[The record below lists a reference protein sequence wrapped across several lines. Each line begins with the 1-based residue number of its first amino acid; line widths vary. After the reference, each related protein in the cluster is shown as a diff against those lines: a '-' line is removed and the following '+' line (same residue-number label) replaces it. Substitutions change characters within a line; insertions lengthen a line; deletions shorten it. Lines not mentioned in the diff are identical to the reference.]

1 MRARYWWSA
10 IRSARWTAVEIEFY
24 ERPQQT
30 LVLFLINQFYS
41 PCFVCSLRDMF
52 VCRGARL
59 SAKALEQGFNST
71 TGAAAQFKTNRL
83 TVVDV
88 TCTLPLRNIHAFEC
102 SRAFCGYFVALS
114 PDGKREKREKDMF
127 SVKNRDSVRFI
138 IAHQQQLTR
147 VNYFSLNLSNKSNG
161 KSLFSRTHNVTS
173 STLYR
178 TNGGQSWQKKQYV
191 DALESV
197 FTSGANVCNHRL
209 YPTMTVQMR
218 PFSSVAVAPKLVEDA
233 PADHKVMNVVSSG
246 IWKLLPRMN
255 QTSGGLQ
262 FPMMSS
268 KEALSLK
275 DQTPKQASAKGLEEP
290 EVPEPEEDNPSKTQ
304 QLKKI
309 FKEYGAVGVSFH
321 ICMSLMSLGMFYLA
335 VSSGIDM
342 AAILYKIGFSES
354 LVQSKLA
361 AGTSTFVLAYAI
373 HKLFAPLRI
382 SITVISVPLLVRYL
396 RKSGLFKTPNSPT
409 H

>member
-1 MRARYWWSA
+1 M
-10 IRSARWTAVEIEFY
+10 
-24 ERPQQT
+24 
-30 LVLFLINQFYS
+30 
-41 PCFVCSLRDMF
+41 
-52 VCRGARL
+52 
-59 SAKALEQGFNST
+59 
-71 TGAAAQFKTNRL
+71 
-83 TVVDV
+83 
-88 TCTLPLRNIHAFEC
+88 
-102 SRAFCGYFVALS
+102 
-114 PDGKREKREKDMF
+114 
-127 SVKNRDSVRFI
+127 
-138 IAHQQQLTR
+138 
-147 VNYFSLNLSNKSNG
+147 
-161 KSLFSRTHNVTS
+161 
-173 STLYR
+173 
-178 TNGGQSWQKKQYV
+178 
-191 DALESV
+191 
-197 FTSGANVCNHRL
+197 
-209 YPTMTVQMR
+209 
-218 PFSSVAVAPKLVEDA
+218 
-233 PADHKVMNVVSSG
+233 MNVVSSG
-246 IWKLLPRMN
+246 IWKLLPRRN

-275 DQTPKQASAKGLEEP
+275 DQTPKQASAKGPEEP

-321 ICMSLMSLGMFYLA
+321 ICTSLMSLGMFYLA

-354 LVQSKLA
+354 LIQSKLA

>member
-1 MRARYWWSA
+1 
-10 IRSARWTAVEIEFY
+10 
-24 ERPQQT
+24 
-30 LVLFLINQFYS
+30 
-41 PCFVCSLRDMF
+41 MF

-71 TGAAAQFKTNRL
+71 TGAAAQLKTNRL
-83 TVVDV
+83 KLVDI
-88 TCTLPLRNIHAFEC
+88 TCTLPLRNIQTFKC
-102 SRAFCGYFVALS
+102 SRAFCGYIGGGGRETDDSALS
-114 PDGKREKREKDMF
+114 LDGKREKREKDMF

-138 IAHQQQLTR
+138 ITHQQQLTR
-147 VNYFSLNLSNKSNG
+147 VHLVSLNLSNKSNG
-161 KSLFSRTHNVTS
+161 ESLFSRTHNVTS

-178 TNGGQSWQKKQYV
+178 TNGGQRWQNKLYV

-209 YPTMTVQMR
+209 YPTLTVQMR
-218 PFSSVAVAPKLVEDA
+218 PFSSVAVAPKRVEDS
-233 PADHKVMNVVSSG
+233 PADHKVN
-246 IWKLLPRMN
+246 
-255 QTSGGLQ
+255 
-262 FPMMSS
+262 
-268 KEALSLK
+268 
-275 DQTPKQASAKGLEEP
+275 QTPKQASAKVP
-290 EVPEPEEDNPSKTQ
+290 ELPEPEEDKPSKTQ

-321 ICMSLMSLGMFYLA
+321 ICMSLMSLGMFYLT

-342 AAILYKIGFSES
+342 AAILYKMGFSES

>member
-233 PADHKVMNVVSSG
+233 PADHKV
-246 IWKLLPRMN
+246 
-255 QTSGGLQ
+255 
-262 FPMMSS
+262 
-268 KEALSLK
+268 